1 MEEFTIHFALFSAYL
16 VGFFIGHGSGL
27 RAGREEV
34 NLFFMRLRN
43 FQFRRDEKG
52 QFRWE
57 GWGSGDMSDTSR
69 DGKNVS

>member
-1 MEEFTIHFALFSAYL
+1 MEEFTIHFALLSAYL

-52 QFRWE
+52 QFRGK
-57 GWGSGDMSDTSR
+57 GWGDRDMSDTS
-69 DGKNVS
+69 GNSKNVS